1 MLMVYLVKTVLVDQ
15 VVVVVAAHLIQ
26 ARVAARVY
34 MGKVQTVPVALAHR
48 QALRVMDLP
57 DQVVAGFITVVVVLG
72 ITSEGGLAPS
82 ESSGPETFANS
93 RQPVQQTNKG

>member
-1 MLMVYLVKTVLVDQ
+1 MQTGNSVQTVLVAL
-15 VVVVVAAHLIQ
+15 VVVVVAAQLMQ

-57 DQVVAGFITVVVVLG
+57 VQVEAVRFMEEV
-72 ITSEGGLAPS
+72 GLTTTPQAALVQS
-82 ESSGPETFANS
+82 ASSGRETFANS